1 MLLVEKLASKVAK
14 KLRSRSCAVYLAVYD
29 ARTHK
34 NLKALRDAN
43 ILYSRGLADVPDAL
57 VPLAKE
63 NYHVQFRL
71 SEACFASFPNLGG
84 VQKPLMAD
92 HGSTATMASIE
103 ARAKELNY
111 KLPGRRKEFNLILE
125 QKKPKYM
132 VYFVTNQFIRTV
144 FQQVSRHRDGRVNF
158 GKTLNNWPDFI
169 EFEEAYNH
177 LLKLPYMSSVMVGPK
192 NLRWH
197 MENGAVM
204 KTSDMTIQQA
214 FVTGMTLRYP
224 LEHAQTY
231 VSVYK
236 HLKQYGFK
244 SEISAV
250 LALMLSST
258 ELVLHRATG
267 CQGMGHDFVNTAYAT
282 DEMWEAILKGGYTPK
297 WTQEPTVGWT
307 TRFFGFNAITYNEA
321 VAEGRASQKYHTKIG
336 DGWGA
341 RVYIDL
347 KKLKEFYDANNAA

>member
-14 KLRSRSCAVYLAVYD
+14 QLRSRSCAVYLAVYD

-34 NLKALRDAN
+34 NIKALRDAN
-43 ILYSRGLADVPDAL
+43 ILHSRGFVDVPDAL

-71 SEACFASFPNLGG
+71 SEACFASFPSLGG
-84 VQKPLMAD
+84 IQKPLMA
-92 HGSTATMASIE
+92 GTCTTATVQTIE
-103 ARAKELNY
+103 AAAKKLRY

-132 VYFVTNQFIRTV
+132 VYFVTNQFINAV
-144 FQQVSRHRDGRVNF
+144 FQQVSRHHDGRVNF
-158 GKTLNNWPDFI
+158 DKTINNWPNFI

-177 LLKLPYMSSVMVGPK
+177 LLKLPYMSSVLVGPK

-224 LEHAQTY
+224 LEHAGIYTG
-231 VSVYK
+231 VYK
-236 HLKQYGFK
+236 HLKEYGFK
-244 SEISAV
+244 PEISAV
-250 LALMLSST
+250 LALMFTRT
-258 ELVLHRATG
+258 ELDMHRATG
-267 CQGMGHDFVNTAYAT
+267 CCGMGHDFVNTAYAT
-282 DEMWEAILKGGYTPK
+282 DEMWEAILKGGYSPK

-307 TRFFGFNAITYNEA
+307 TLFYGFNAITHNEG
-321 VAEGRASQKYHTKIG
+321 VSEERASKNYHTKIG

-341 RVYIDL
+341 RVYINL